1 MMKSLLRQFSQD
13 FAYDPDAFSDMGEFS
28 EYTYREADV
37 DARWERQRQH
47 GRIHLAVMLE
57 QEPIGEVIL
66 MDIDAEKR
74 CCILSIHMKNDSV
87 KNRGYGTRAEILALE
102 CAFGTLE
109 METVF
114 ADAIY
119 KNKRSQHVL
128 EKIGFQKAHSDEQC
142 VYYRCDKE
150 VWDGNQK
157 NRGKPVCQ
165 AKTS

>member
-28 EYTYREADV
+28 EYTYREVDV
-37 DARWERQRQH
+37 DARWGRQRQH

-150 VWDGNQK
+150 VWDGN
-157 NRGKPVCQ
+157 
-165 AKTS
+165 